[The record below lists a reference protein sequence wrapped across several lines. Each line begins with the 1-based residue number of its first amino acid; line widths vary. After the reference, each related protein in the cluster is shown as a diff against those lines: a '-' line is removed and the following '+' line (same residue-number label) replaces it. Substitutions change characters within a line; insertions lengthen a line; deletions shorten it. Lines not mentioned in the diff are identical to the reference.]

1 MKEDIL
7 KVIESKVNPLI
18 KVWMNEGKSF
28 VPDEY
33 IQDKPDTR
41 YDIDVKIMAVKYLLL
56 EYVNQYAPYDY
67 REKMTNTLNDV
78 FEVDSSLFYID
89 GELQKSFM
97 NVSYSFDFYLSHFYY
112 VLMVNNGDEVDLE
125 YVMNLLNEEEV

>member
-7 KVIESKVNPLI
+7 NVIESKVSPLI
-18 KVWMNEGKSF
+18 KVWMNDGKSF

-56 EYVNQYAPYDY
+56 EYVNEYAPYDY
-67 REKMTNTLNDV
+67 REKMTDTLNDV
-78 FEVDSSLFYID
+78 FKVDSSLFYID
-89 GELQKSFM
+89 GKLQKAFK

-112 VLMVNNGDEVDLE
+112 MLMVNSGDSDDVD
-125 YVMNLLNEEEV
+125 YVLNLIKNEEV

>member
-7 KVIESKVNPLI
+7 NVIESKVSPLI
-18 KVWMNEGKSF
+18 KVWMNDGKSF

-56 EYVNQYAPYDY
+56 EYVNEYAPYDY
-67 REKMTNTLNDV
+67 REKMADTLNDV
-78 FEVDSSLFYID
+78 FKVDSSLFYID
-89 GELQKSFM
+89 GELQKTFK

-112 VLMVNNGDEVDLE
+112 MLMVNSGDIDDVD
-125 YVMNLLNEEEV
+125 YVLNLIKNEEV

>member
-7 KVIESKVNPLI
+7 NVIESKVSPLI

-56 EYVNQYAPYDY
+56 EYVNEYAPYDY
-67 REKMTNTLNDV
+67 REKMTDTLNDV
-78 FEVDSSLFYID
+78 FNVDSSLFYID
-89 GELQKSFM
+89 SKLQKAFK
-97 NVSYSFDFYLSHFYY
+97 NVSYTFDFYLSHFYY
-112 VLMVNNGDEVDLE
+112 MLMVNNGDEVDLE
-125 YVMNLLNEEEV
+125 YVINLLNKEEV

>member
-7 KVIESKVNPLI
+7 NVIESKVSPLI
-18 KVWMNEGKSF
+18 KVWMNDGKSF

-56 EYVNQYAPYDY
+56 EYVNEYAPYDY
-67 REKMTNTLNDV
+67 HAKITERLKKI
-78 FEVDSSLFYID
+78 FEDVDSSVFYIE
-89 GELQKSFM
+89 GELESSFK
-97 NVSYSFDFYLSHFYY
+97 NVSYTFDFYLAVFYDM
-112 VLMVNNGDEVDLE
+112 LMVNGGDEEDLE
-125 YVMNLLNEEEV
+125 YVAKVLGRS